1 MVTPASAQ
9 VAVPTCAINAGVPPT
24 VRAEGLSEHAGD
36 IVLTCVGTPAAPV
49 TGNLQVFFNT
59 NLTSRLTASTTSE
72 ALLLLGTVYDTN
84 SPPPPN
90 LEPQPGS
97 QIAGVNLFQGTVSG
111 PNSLTFSNITVLP
124 AAQASVGRVLRF
136 TNLRLDASA
145 LGGTPAQHLALVTFS
160 NPSSLVL
167 VNPQQTVA
175 YNGPELT
182 FSAAGSGQCPAA
194 TGTLTFTE
202 AFSSQFKVRGAGTSV
217 PGFIVNDESMFVPD
231 PTIAIVGLADTG
243 TQLSATFTGLP
254 AGAQISVPATA
265 TNGSLVLTAV
275 SPAGGGSVQAANGT
289 ATVVY
294 EVTATSY
301 LASES
306 VSIPFSATGVVGT
319 LVVEGRFA
327 PISAVAAASDTAPI
341 PRFADRG
348 IRATIPVA
356 ACATSPAPAMGGYG
370 LALLAL
376 LLVLFAAARFHAAR
390 RRSDTFG

>member
-1 MVTPASAQ
+1 
-9 VAVPTCAINAGVPPT
+9 
-24 VRAEGLSEHAGD
+24 
-36 IVLTCVGTPAAPV
+36 
-49 TGNLQVFFNT
+49 
-59 NLTSRLTASTTSE
+59 
-72 ALLLLGTVYDTN
+72 
-84 SPPPPN
+84 
-90 LEPQPGS
+90 
-97 QIAGVNLFQGTVSG
+97 
-111 PNSLTFSNITVLP
+111 
-124 AAQASVGRVLRF
+124 
-136 TNLRLDASA
+136 
-145 LGGTPAQHLALVTFS
+145 
-160 NPSSLVL
+160 
-167 VNPQQTVA
+167 
-175 YNGPELT
+175 LT

-306 VSIPFSATGVVGT
+306 VSIPFSATGVAGT

-376 LLVLFAAARFHAAR
+376 LLVLFAAARFRAAR
-390 RRSDTFG
+390 